1 MPPAVR
7 RLLRRLGI
15 ALMAVAA
22 ATGCWWIVQGGRY
35 LQHEDPLRKADAIF
49 VLAGTRMERALEGVE
64 LYREGWAPV
73 VALSPGRTELAE
85 DLVRARGVPLP
96 ADAAIVRDAM
106 IALGV
111 PARAI
116 LLDRSSVDNT
126 AAEATLL
133 SALAAKHHWRTVIV
147 VTSKYHT
154 RRTGFAM
161 RRAVHGSGLD
171 IIVRASRYD
180 PSDPARWW
188 RRRYDFRFAIFEW
201 EKLIAYRLGLA
212 D

>member
-1 MPPAVR
+1 MRTAVR
-7 RLLRRLGI
+7 RLLRWL
-15 ALMAVAA
+15 AA
-22 ATGCWWIVQGGRY
+22 ASIAATAAAAWWLIQGGRY

-49 VLAGTRMERALEGVE
+49 VLAGTRMERPLEGVE

-73 VALSPGRTELAE
+73 IALSPGRTEPAE
-85 DLVRARGVPLP
+85 ELVRAHGVALP
-96 ADAAIVRDAM
+96 SDTAIVRDAM

-111 PARAI
+111 PAASV
-116 LLDRSSVDNT
+116 LLEHTSVDNT

-133 SALAAKHHWRTVIV
+133 RSLAARHHWHTVIV

-161 RRAVHGSGLD
+161 RRAVQDAGLD

-188 RRRYDFRFAIFEW
+188 HHRSDLRFGISEW